1 MAFTSVAIDGVER
14 PLFGGYTRCIA
25 DNSLNDGLAIRTDY
39 RYDSRFGKLIRERF
53 DNVTA
58 TGETQGVAK
67 LYGYA
72 FEAYPWF
79 LLKNAIDAPFSQFDA
94 AGSAALGEALPI
106 YAGSLQRY
114 GALQRQQP
122 LADEAAPTVWAA
134 TQAYVLQAAIGAQP
148 PARRRWQ
155 AIRVTR
161 GCR

>member
-79 LLKNAIDAPFSQFDA
+79 LLKMRSTRP
-94 AGSAALGEALPI
+94 SAN
-106 YAGSLQRY
+106 STQR
-114 GALQRQQP
+114 G
-122 LADEAAPTVWAA
+122 
-134 TQAYVLQAAIGAQP
+134 
-148 PARRRWQ
+148 ARRWERRCQ
-155 AIRVTR
+155 STPAVCNATALCNGNSRLPMKLR
-161 GCR
+161 RQCGPPRKPMCCKPRLAPSPQPAGAGKRSG